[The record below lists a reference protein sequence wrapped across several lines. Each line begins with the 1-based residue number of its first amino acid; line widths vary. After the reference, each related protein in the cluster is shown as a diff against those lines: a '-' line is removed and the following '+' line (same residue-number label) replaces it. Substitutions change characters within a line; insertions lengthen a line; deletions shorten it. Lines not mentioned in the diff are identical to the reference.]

1 MTTATEEREYTVR
14 LRRPH
19 AKQVPIRDSK
29 AKRKVVRAGRR
40 GGKTVIAATICVDKF
55 LEGLR
60 PLYATPTSDQLN
72 TWWFEVK
79 RALAEP
85 IDAGIYRKNE
95 TEHTIERAGTKN
107 RIKGKTAWNADSL
120 RGDYSDFLV
129 LDEYQLMSEDTW
141 EVVGAPM
148 LLDNDGDAMFI
159 YTPPSLRSAGVSK
172 ARDPRHAAKMFQM
185 AKEDKTGRWQAFH
198 FSSHDNPHISED
210 ALGEI
215 IRDMSMASYRQ
226 EILAE
231 DDELQTTQ
239 LVYHKF
245 NEATCKIPRFPLND
259 EAHKHWPRF
268 VGHDFGGANPAALFI
283 AQDPGTGYFYAYHEY
298 LPGPG
303 RSTAQHTVE
312 FKRITEGATVL
323 KRVGGSHQE
332 EGWRNDF
339 TNHGWPIQEPKE
351 HMRHVKVQVDKVI
364 GLMELNKYF
373 IFDDLYR
380 YLEEIMNCLWKRDS
394 DGVITDEIQDEQR
407 YHLCASARYILSD
420 FTPETVVRGRAP
432 VTVRRQR

>member
-1 MTTATEEREYTVR
+1 MTIATEEIEYTVK

-19 AKQVPIRDSK
+19 TKQEPIRQSK
-29 AKRKVVRAGRR
+29 TKRKIVRAGRR
-40 GGKTVIAATICVDKF
+40 GGKTVIAATICVDKL

-60 PLYATPTSDQLN
+60 PLYATPTSDQLE

-85 IDAGIYRKNE
+85 IDAGIYKKNE
-95 TEHTIERAGTKN
+95 TEHTIERVGTKN
-107 RIKGKTAWNADSL
+107 RIKGKTAWNADTL

-129 LDEYQLMSEDTW
+129 LDEYQLMNEDTW

-148 LLDNDGDAMFI
+148 LLDNNGDAMFI

-172 ARDPRHAAKMFQM
+172 ARDPRHAAKMFKRAQ
-185 AKEDKTGRWQAFH
+185 EDKTGRWEAFH
-198 FSSHDNPHISED
+198 FSSHDNPYISEE

-215 IRDMSMASYRQ
+215 IQDMSSASYRQ
-226 EILAE
+226 EIMAE
-231 DDELQTTQ
+231 DDELQTRQ

-245 NEATCKIPRFPLND
+245 NEATCKIPRFPLDD

-303 RSTAQHTVE
+303 RATPQHTTE

-351 HMRHVKVQVDKVI
+351 HMRNVKVQIDKVI

-373 IFDDLYR
+373 IFNDLYH

-407 YHLCASARYILSD
+407 YHLCACARYILSD
-420 FTPETVVRGRAP
+420 FTPETVYSGKA
-432 VTVRRQR
+432 QEAINDM